1 MTEVQYRER
10 TRAWYE
16 AQGYERAYRWAH
28 FEDVPFTPVP
38 KPLSETTVGVV
49 ITATPIGDDDR
60 PILPKRVYSMPATA
74 PPERFYTDDLAWD
87 KQATH
92 LHDRA
97 SYLPLERLQE
107 LQASGRIRA
116 LAERFHG
123 VPTDYSQRRT
133 LEIDAPEVLSRLR
146 TDAADVALLV
156 PL

>member
-1 MTEVQYRER
+1 MTEVQYMER

-38 KPLSETTVGVV
+38 KPLSETTVAVD
-49 ITATPIGDDDR
+49 ITATPIGDDDG
-60 PILPKRVYSMPATA
+60 PILPKRVYSLPAAA

-87 KQATH
+87 RQATH
-92 LHDRA
+92 LQDRA

-107 LQASGRIRA
+107 LQASGRIGA

-133 LEIDAPEVLSRLR
+133 LEIDAPELLSRLR
-146 TDAADVALLV
+146 ADAADVALLV